1 MTRSR
6 KRSRKRTRKRTR
18 KRMKGGAYKEAII
31 GTLDGLEVKS
41 LKNMT
46 VSIPGIGV
54 LSGYDYI
61 QFMKNK

>member
-1 MTRSR
+1 
-6 KRSRKRTRKRTR
+6 
-18 KRMKGGAYKEAII
+18 MKGGAYKEAII

-54 LSGYDYI
+54 LSGYDNI